1 MTAKGFA
8 MTERTASGRTR
19 KSRST
24 RSSRKGRQESLLTH
38 LGPMSWAFA
47 MLMASVALAAA
58 AVFTHRGL

>member
-1 MTAKGFA
+1 

-19 KSRST
+19 RRTSK
-24 RSSRKGRQESLLTH
+24 KGREESLLTH

-58 AVFTHRGL
+58 AVFTHRGH

>member
-1 MTAKGFA
+1 

-19 KSRST
+19 RIRISRAAK
-24 RSSRKGRQESLLTH
+24 KGRETSPLTH

-58 AVFTHRGL
+58 AVSTHRGP

>member
-1 MTAKGFA
+1 

-19 KSRST
+19 RT
-24 RSSRKGRQESLLTH
+24 RRTTRTSKKGREESLLTH

-58 AVFTHRGL
+58 AVFTHRS

>member
-1 MTAKGFA
+1 

-19 KSRST
+19 RIRISRASK
-24 RSSRKGRQESLLTH
+24 KGREESLLTH

-58 AVFTHRGL
+58 AVFTHRGH